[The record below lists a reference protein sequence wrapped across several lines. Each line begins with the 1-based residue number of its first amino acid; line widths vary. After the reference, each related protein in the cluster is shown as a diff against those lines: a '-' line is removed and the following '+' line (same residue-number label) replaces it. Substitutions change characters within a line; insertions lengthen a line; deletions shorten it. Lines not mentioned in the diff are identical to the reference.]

1 MISAVGIVDGYND
14 GSFKPTD
21 VLTRGAAAKII
32 CNLILGPTTAS
43 ALGADTAPYKDV
55 PASNVFAGYIAYC
68 QKEGIISGYGDGTFK
83 PGNSLTGF
91 AFMKM
96 LLGALGYDMNYE
108 GFTGP
113 NWTVNV
119 AKLASGIDLDDGN
132 KDFVGSKAVTREE
145 ACLYA
150 FNTLK
155 ATMVEYDSKTTVE
168 ISGTTVQVGNEDA
181 RDMVNNTNTDGYIDK
196 DGLMQFAEKYHTD
209 LKRSDDTSDDFGRPA
224 NEWKFKAETI
234 GTYVDTSLLVGSY
247 TESAEQG
254 QLYQLIGKA
263 TVDDI
268 RDRKD
273 AYVETYTN
281 GEAKDYGVDDLFV
294 KSSTADAGDSGR
306 GVLTEVYVDDEYGA
320 DEDETMVTIVF
331 INTYLVQATSDYNS
345 TKESLNIDYIDDNGS
360 VRPTGFPNSI
370 DQDDFDVSSY
380 KEDDYLLV
388 TYSLDDK
395 EIHSVAPAKV
405 LTGEVDTYEE
415 RDSITVDGTKYK
427 YNDIVGSDSKNP
439 DYGKDETFSVGDSCT
454 LVLDEHGFIMYV
466 DEANASGDYVYI
478 QNTADS
484 SGLGKNAKAAAYFTD
499 GTYKEID
506 IKKITKNVTGTSG
519 TNYKGGVTS
528 ASNIDKDTD
537 ALRGWY
543 TYSVNSAGEYTLKD
557 IDANGIKNT
566 KYINTVA
573 EITGAGQIIEN
584 EKVSCFVYAGADG
597 KRILANSDTVFLVI
611 DSDDD
616 IDVYTGLT
624 AAPDVYA
631 SSKTTK
637 SNPAYVSWVEKTTGK
652 DSGYAKY
659 VLVDMSDD
667 ADAKI
672 DDASSDDY
680 LFVLHDSNKRIN
692 IGNDKAYFEYD
703 VIVDGEVTT
712 AMINDGDENELEE
725 GKLYNKIKTNSD
737 EYITGGDEIG
747 YDTDEA
753 SGTDLKSSTDPIKH
767 SNGTLQLGGKKWIV
781 ASDAEIYL
789 AVDGVDANKDLLKD
803 ADADFETYLKI
814 SANSLAGY
822 LNGYDYTY
830 DYYAVRDD
838 DNSEI
843 LTDLYV
849 WVTSAKETNNSGS
862 STEDTDKG
870 NGYTAET
877 SMASNGRATVR
888 LTANR
893 PSYAAGQVNFSFDVF
908 VGGEYVDTKN
918 GTIESGKD
926 TVTVNWTDSGFDTS
940 DKITIKNFK
949 FDPAAVKVVFEGA
962 NIAETTVETNADSFD
977 FTVPS
982 DGYTA
987 GNFNYEITGLSGDKT
1002 SGEGTVGQK
1011 VTVSNVKVAG
1021 DRKVTVTITGL
1032 TDEYKI
1038 TVPESPVEGVTI
1050 TASVNKAA
1058 AGTEVTIYAEA
1069 KSFSSG
1075 DTYAK
1080 AVTVDG
1086 KTVVL
1091 KDSSK
1096 TEVTKITVK
1105 GNVDLKAEGAVKVVT
1120 TPKLKVKSM
1129 SWNNTQI
1136 VLKFNLPVDP
1146 SSVAK
1151 DDFKLTSDTNNATI
1165 DGVSVDGDT
1174 VILTLQGIPQKG
1186 TDKIAMDENKVQ
1198 SKDHADNTNAAYS
1211 EATLN

>member
-1 MISAVGIVDGYND
+1 METHQIHGLLDHAEAHVALAVDVSAGFIQHAGI
-14 GSFKPTD
+14 
-21 VLTRGAAAKII
+21 
-32 CNLILGPTTAS
+32 S
-43 ALGADTAPYKDV
+43 ALGADLAH
-55 PASNVFAGYIAYC
+55 
-68 QKEGIISGYGDGTFK
+68 EGIVAIHFGEPLPHGGKVILIGGIFKADGVFGEEVAERSGQAVGA
-83 PGNSLTGF
+83 PGELIGEPLLAEAAEQF
-91 AFMKM
+91 DAGAFQG
-96 LLGALGYDMNYE
+96 LCH
-108 GFTGP
+108 
-113 NWTVNV
+113 
-119 AKLASGIDLDDGN
+119 
-132 KDFVGSKAVTREE
+132 AVEQH
-145 ACLYA
+145 
-150 FNTLK
+150 
-155 ATMVEYDSKTTVE
+155 
-168 ISGTTVQVGNEDA
+168 QVGGVLLDSHDLVAGEFNELFHLGGFDPGTGESGVVV
-181 RDMVNNTNTDGYIDK
+181 DH
-196 DGLMQFAEKYHTD
+196 HTD
-209 LKRSDDTSDDFGRPA
+209 
-224 NEWKFKAETI
+224 I
-234 GTYVDTSLLVGSY
+234 
-247 TESAEQG
+247 
-254 QLYQLIGKA
+254 QLIGQQLVVLQHA
-263 TVDDI
+263 VNGGDEVVGQDHLH
-268 RDRKD
+268 
-273 AYVETYTN
+273 AVGTN
-281 GEAKDYGVDDLFV
+281 GLGILADLDG
-294 KSSTADAGDSGR
+294 ALRAGAAGAGDKLYE
-306 GVLTEVYVDDEYGA
+306 VQDYMTLTKHSY
-320 DEDETMVTIVF
+320 TIQM
-331 INTYLVQATSDYNS
+331 IGIS
-345 TKESLNIDYIDDNGS
+345 E
-360 VRPTGFPNSI
+360 
-370 DQDDFDVSSY
+370 
-380 KEDDYLLV
+380 
-388 TYSLDDK
+388 
-395 EIHSVAPAKV
+395 
-405 LTGEVDTYEE
+405 
-415 RDSITVDGTKYK
+415 
-427 YNDIVGSDSKNP
+427 
-439 DYGKDETFSVGDSCT
+439 
-454 LVLDEHGFIMYV
+454 
-466 DEANASGDYVYI
+466 
-478 QNTADS
+478 
-484 SGLGKNAKAAAYFTD
+484 AYFQTLPED
-499 GTYKEID
+499 VQQILIEEGHNLE
-506 IKKITKNVTGTSG
+506 
-519 TNYKGGVTS
+519 
-528 ASNIDKDTD
+528 
-537 ALRGWY
+537 LR
-543 TYSVNSAGEYTLKD
+543 NREELEA
-557 IDANGIKNT
+557 
-566 KYINTVA
+566 
-573 EITGAGQIIEN
+573 
-584 EKVSCFVYAGADG
+584 
-597 KRILANSDTVFLVI
+597 I
-611 DSDDD
+611 DSAQLEELKKVM
-616 IDVYTGLT
+616 DVYELT
-624 AAPDVYA
+624 DEEYQEFRDIASTTWDAAKEEMGD
-631 SSKTTK
+631 
-637 SNPAYVSWVEKTTGK
+637 E
-652 DSGYAKY
+652 YAKY

-893 PSYAAGQVNFSFDVF
+893 PSYAAGKVNFSFDVF

-926 TVTVNWTDSGFDTS
+926 TVTVNWTDSGFDTK

-949 FDPAAVKVVFEGA
+949 FDPAEVKVVFEGA
-962 NIAETTVETNADSFD
+962 NIPEATVETNADSFD

-987 GNFNYEITGLSGDKT
+987 GKFNYEITGLSGDKT

-1011 VTVSNVKVAG
+1011 VTVSNVKVVG

-1038 TVPESPVEGVTI
+1038 TVPESPVDGVTI

-1086 KTVVL
+1086 KTVML
-1091 KDSSK
+1091 KDKSK

-1120 TPKLKVKSM
+1120 TPKLKVESM

-1151 DDFKLTSDTNNATI
+1151 DDFKLTSNTNNATI

-1186 TDKIAMDENKVQ
+1186 TDKIAMDEDKVQ